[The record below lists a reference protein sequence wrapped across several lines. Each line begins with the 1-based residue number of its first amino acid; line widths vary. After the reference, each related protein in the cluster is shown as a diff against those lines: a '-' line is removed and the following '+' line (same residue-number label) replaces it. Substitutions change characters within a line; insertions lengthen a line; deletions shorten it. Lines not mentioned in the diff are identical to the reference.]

1 MASITNLVPSK
12 EPVNYQAAVHLV
24 IVGLVTLGWLKVDN
38 STVDGAATVVGVLL
52 AGLATWQARR
62 RVVPLANVP
71 DPAAPAYLLPA
82 PVQPP
87 VVQLAGT
94 PVPEPAVP
102 TDAPAAG
109 VVTNVTPGSIG
120 DTETPAVPGD

>member
-87 VVQLAGT
+87 
-94 PVPEPAVP
+94 EPAVP
-102 TDAPAAG
+102 TGSPAAG
-109 VVTNVTPGSIG
+109 VVPNVTPGSIG